1 MVLPKDWSDFDD
13 SLSDALVGSGAWGI
27 SVAVA
32 KDGEIVHTTA
42 MGVADPDT
50 ERAAKPSDR
59 YRIASNSKVLTA
71 IVVMEL
77 VEEGK
82 IGLDEAATER
92 VAKKLG
98 VKITEAGVAD
108 ITVRQLLSHTSGFN
122 EYQRTFFNSK
132 VDDCEAAAAIGLTN
146 GLVNPPGTDYTY
158 SNMNYCLLGLVIE
171 AVTGD
176 PYEDVVQERLLTPLD
191 IDGMRMAGTHEVKKG
206 DAHHLSGE
214 SRNYLEVL
222 AAAGA
227 WVGTAEDLVR
237 ILDSLDSARSGW
249 HPVDATTLATMLAK
263 PTVPFP
269 YDNRW
274 YGLGL
279 RVWVDGSWGHTG
291 TVENA
296 RSMVMHRPD
305 GITWAVLVNGDAPSN
320 TDRLREYV
328 DEALADV
335 GIATS

>member
-1 MVLPKDWSDFDD
+1 
-13 SLSDALVGSGAWGI
+13 
-27 SVAVA
+27 
-32 KDGEIVHTTA
+32 
-42 MGVADPDT
+42 
-50 ERAAKPSDR
+50 
-59 YRIASNSKVLTA
+59 
-71 IVVMEL
+71 
-77 VEEGK
+77 
-82 IGLDEAATER
+82 
-92 VAKKLG
+92 
-98 VKITEAGVAD
+98 
-108 ITVRQLLSHTSGFN
+108 
-122 EYQRTFFNSK
+122 
-132 VDDCEAAAAIGLTN
+132 
-146 GLVNPPGTDYTY
+146 
-158 SNMNYCLLGLVIE
+158 MNYCLLGLVIE

-176 PYEDVVQERLLTPLD
+176 SYEDVVQKRLLEPLD
-191 IDGMRMAGTHEVKKG
+191 IDGMRVSGTHEVKKG

-222 AAAGA
+222 ATAGA

-249 HPVDATTLATMLAK
+249 HPVEATTFAEMLAK

-296 RSMVMHRPD
+296 RSMVLHRPD

-335 GIATS
+335 GIATD